1 MIRTTS
7 GPDLGSLMG
16 GGGLFSGRAE
26 KGEGNDGGGEGKEEQ
41 EHEQEEEGFGGEGE
55 PSPSLLP
62 LLDTFLLILTM
73 MDGSNTQQRAH
84 GRHVEVRNVYRGR
97 RRDEERACTML
108 VERPCKA
115 TPVY

>member
-1 MIRTTS
+1 
-7 GPDLGSLMG
+7 MG

-26 KGEGNDGGGEGKEEQ
+26 KGEGNDGGGEGKEE
-41 EHEQEEEGFGGEGE
+41 EEEEEEEEEGFGGERE